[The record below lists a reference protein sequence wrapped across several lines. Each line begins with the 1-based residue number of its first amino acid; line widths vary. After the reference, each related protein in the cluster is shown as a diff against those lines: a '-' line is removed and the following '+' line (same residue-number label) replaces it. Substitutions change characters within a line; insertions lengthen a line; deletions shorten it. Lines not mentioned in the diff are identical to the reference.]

1 MLAELK
7 EKYAHLFEEDLLEE
21 MNQVATFKEIKAGEK
36 LIDFGAYVRSMP
48 LITSGAIKVLRED
61 ENGDELL
68 LYFIEAGE
76 TCAMTMSCCL
86 GNTKSEVRAI
96 AELDSKLIML
106 PVQKMEEWMGKY
118 KSWRSFVLN
127 SYQERMTEMLN
138 TIDKIA
144 FLKMDERLLDYLE
157 EKVKVSKDN
166 YINNTHQEI
175 AYELNTSR
183 VVISRLLKR
192 LENDGLIELQR
203 NRIKVLAL

>member
-7 EKYAHLFEEDLLEE
+7 EKYAHLFEAELLEE

-166 YINNTHQEI
+166 YINSTHQEI

-192 LENDGLIELQR
+192 LENDGRIELQR

>member
-1 MLAELK
+1 MLAELQ
-7 EKYAHLFEEDLLEE
+7 EKYAHLFEDELLEE
-21 MNQVATFKEIKAGEK
+21 MNQVATFKEIKAGDK

-48 LITSGAIKVLRED
+48 LIVSGAIKVLRED

-76 TCAMTMSCCL
+76 TCAMTMTCCL

-96 AELDSKLIML
+96 AELDSKLIVL

-118 KSWRSFVLN
+118 KSWRNFVLN
-127 SYQERMTEMLN
+127 SYQARMTELLN

-144 FLKMDERLLDYLE
+144 FLKMDERLLNYLE
-157 EKVKVSKDN
+157 EKVKVSKDKF
-166 YINNTHQEI
+166 INSTHQEI

>member
-7 EKYAHLFEEDLLEE
+7 EKYAHLFEDELLDE

-48 LITSGAIKVLRED
+48 LIVSGAIKVLRED

-68 LYFIEAGE
+68 LYFVEAGE
-76 TCAMTMSCCL
+76 TCAMTMTCCL

-118 KSWRSFVLN
+118 KSWRNFVLN
-127 SYQERMTEMLN
+127 SYQNRMTELLN

-144 FLKMDERLLDYLE
+144 FLKMDERLLNYLE
-157 EKVKVSKDN
+157 EKVKVSKDKF
-166 YINNTHQEI
+166 INSTHQEI

>member
-1 MLAELK
+1 MLAELQ
-7 EKYAHLFEEDLLEE
+7 EKYAHLFEDELLEE
-21 MNQVATFKEIKAGEK
+21 MNQVATFKEIKAGDK

-48 LITSGAIKVLRED
+48 LIVSGAIKVLRED

-76 TCAMTMSCCL
+76 TCAMTMTCCL

-118 KSWRSFVLN
+118 KSWRNFVLN
-127 SYQERMTEMLN
+127 SYQARMTELLN

-144 FLKMDERLLDYLE
+144 FLKMDERLLNYLE
-157 EKVKVSKDN
+157 EKVKVSKDKF
-166 YINNTHQEI
+166 INSTHQEI

>member
-7 EKYAHLFEEDLLEE
+7 EKYAHLFEEALLEE
-21 MNQVATFKEIKAGEK
+21 MSQVATYKEIKAGEK

-48 LITSGAIKVLRED
+48 LIVGGAIKVLRED

-68 LYFIEAGE
+68 LYFIESGE

-127 SYQERMTEMLN
+127 SYQARMTEMLN

-144 FLKMDERLLDYLE
+144 FLKMDERLLNYLK

-183 VVISRLLKR
+183 VVVSRLLKR
-192 LENDGLIELQR
+192 LENDGMIELQR

>member
-1 MLAELK
+1 MLAELQ
-7 EKYAHLFEEDLLEE
+7 EKYAHLFEDELLEE
-21 MNQVATFKEIKAGEK
+21 MNQVATFKEIKAGDK

-48 LITSGAIKVLRED
+48 LIVSGAIKVLRED

-76 TCAMTMSCCL
+76 TCAMTMTCCL

-118 KSWRSFVLN
+118 KSWRNFVLN
-127 SYQERMTEMLN
+127 SYQERMTELLN

-144 FLKMDERLLDYLE
+144 FLKMDERLLNYLE
-157 EKVKVSKDN
+157 EKVKVSKDKF
-166 YINNTHQEI
+166 INSTHQEI

>member
-1 MLAELK
+1 MLAELQ
-7 EKYAHLFEEDLLEE
+7 EKYAHLFEDELLEE
-21 MNQVATFKEIKAGEK
+21 MNQVATFKEIKAGDK
-36 LIDFGAYVRSMP
+36 LIDFGAYVRSLP
-48 LITSGAIKVLRED
+48 LIVSGAIKVLRED

-76 TCAMTMSCCL
+76 TCAMTMTCCL

-118 KSWRSFVLN
+118 KSWRNFVLN
-127 SYQERMTEMLN
+127 SYQARMTELLN

-144 FLKMDERLLDYLE
+144 FLKMDERLLNYLE
-157 EKVKVSKDN
+157 EKVKVSKDKF
-166 YINNTHQEI
+166 INSTHQEI

>member
-1 MLAELK
+1 MLAELQ
-7 EKYAHLFEEDLLEE
+7 EKYAHLFEDELLEE
-21 MNQVATFKEIKAGEK
+21 MNQVATFKEIKAGDK

-48 LITSGAIKVLRED
+48 LIVSGAIKVLRED

-68 LYFIEAGE
+68 LYFVEAGE
-76 TCAMTMSCCL
+76 TCAMTMTCCL

-118 KSWRSFVLN
+118 KSWRNFVLN
-127 SYQERMTEMLN
+127 SYQARMTELLN

-144 FLKMDERLLDYLE
+144 FLKMDERLLNYLE
-157 EKVKVSKDN
+157 EKVKVSKDKF
-166 YINNTHQEI
+166 INSTHQEI

>member
-1 MLAELK
+1 MLAELQ
-7 EKYAHLFEEDLLEE
+7 EKYAHLFEDELLEE
-21 MNQVATFKEIKAGEK
+21 MNQVATFKEIKTGDK

-48 LITSGAIKVLRED
+48 LIVSGAIKVLRED

-68 LYFIEAGE
+68 LYFVEAGE
-76 TCAMTMSCCL
+76 TCAMTMTCCL

-118 KSWRSFVLN
+118 KSWRNFVLN
-127 SYQERMTEMLN
+127 SYQARMTELLN

-144 FLKMDERLLDYLE
+144 FLKMDERLLNYLE
-157 EKVKVSKDN
+157 EKVKVSKDKL
-166 YINNTHQEI
+166 INSTHQEI

>member
-7 EKYAHLFEEDLLEE
+7 EKYAHFFEEELLEE

-48 LITSGAIKVLRED
+48 LIVSGAVKVLRED

-127 SYQERMTEMLN
+127 SYQARMTEMLS

-144 FLKMDERLLDYLE
+144 FLKMDDRLLSYLE

-166 YINNTHQEI
+166 YINSTHQEI

-183 VVISRLLKR
+183 VVVSRLLKR
-192 LENDGLIELQR
+192 LENDGLIELHR
-203 NRIKVLAL
+203 NRIKVLVL